1 LLVPDFLELDDS
13 GVVVSELP
21 VPDGLP
27 LAPPLVLGD
36 ALGRVVP
43 VPLMPLD
50 PGPVVV
56 DRVLLDEELPA
67 SRPSVASRSEQA
79 PRPSTATAAATATP
93 IARVFICFIFA
104 PDSMLKVPP
113 GRMRPSTPNES
124 LWPSGRPSPPGNAHA
139 RVIRAYPC

>member
-56 DRVLLDEELPA
+56 DRVLLDEELLA